1 MTKIFNTL
9 QGTIIAGIVITI
21 VMDLIVRYTF

>member
-1 MTKIFNTL
+1 MSKILQTL

-21 VMDLIVRYTF
+21 VVDLIVRYTF